1 MGDRIPSSSA
11 EEGPL
16 HPQPRRTPRYT
27 QEARRMSETL
37 TILLPWPY
45 RSLSPNARLHWR
57 RVAEVKKLAKR
68 DAFYA
73 TKAER
78 NQKIDAMAVSA
89 RVTFFPPDRRARD
102 IDNMIASMKASF
114 DGISDAIGI

>member
-16 HPQPRRTPRYT
+16 HPQPRRTPRDT

-45 RSLSPNARLHWR
+45 RSLSQNARLHCR
-57 RVAEVKKLAKR
+57 RVAEVQKLAKR
-68 DAFYA
+68 DDFYA

-78 NQKIDAMAVSA
+78 NQKIYALAG
-89 RVTFFPPDRRARD
+89 RAR
-102 IDNMIASMKASF
+102 ATFSHPTPRP
-114 DGISDAIGI
+114 SDT